1 MTTKLQLTII
11 ALLCVFITFA
21 NNDKY
26 RLIIVD
32 DPATKITIGW
42 NQISGNNPTVYY
54 DTVDHGNDTSLYTF
68 SKIEDRSINYR
79 DMDNRFAR
87 LTGLQPNTNYYFVIA
102 DDEGVSQ
109 RFWFKTTPDDTSRLS
124 FVAGG
129 DSRNNRTPR
138 QNANKL
144 VSKLKPHAVF
154 FGGDMTDD
162 DTNAEWRDWFDDW
175 QLTTSSDGRMIPIVP
190 TRGNHENNVVVYNL
204 FDTPD
209 ENSYYAVTFGD
220 NLIRTYTLNS
230 EISVLGDQL
239 TWLQNDLTT
248 SSSMVWKMAQY
259 HKPMRPHTASK
270 SEGNAQYGAWAQLF
284 YDEQVKL
291 VVDCDSHMSKTTW
304 PIRPS
309 SGVGNDEGF
318 EIDQQNGTVYTG
330 EGCWGAP
337 LRPNNDDKSWTR
349 NSGTFN
355 QFKLIFVDAQHIKLR
370 TILVNNAD
378 DVSEVDNDD
387 PFTLPENLDV
397 FSPETGG
404 VVTISNE
411 IDNDCPI
418 VGTPCDDSN
427 QVTLVDEENG
437 FCGCEGIPENELV
450 EETLVVALS
459 TDDAEENISTGSVN
473 VTSSTLE
480 LIQNDAEQL
489 VGIRFDNVQI
499 PSGATLYRAH
509 IQFESAA
516 TNAEQNP
523 TNLVL
528 HGELALNSSTFSTVT
543 NAISAR
549 NLTAN
554 SIAWNGIDTWETVDE
569 SELIQRTPYLN
580 TIINEIIAQ
589 DGWVSG
595 NALSFII
602 SGEGQRI
609 AKSQDTGNP
618 PILKLFYQLPC
629 NDAGTT
635 CDDGDANTIID
646 VEDGN
651 CNCIGILETD
661 TVITE
666 VDSGPDDAEQSEI
679 GGIMYIDSSDL
690 ELVFDAFADQNNQTV
705 GIRFNNILI
714 PTGATISEAY
724 IQFTTDETNDTPTS
738 ISISGELS
746 ANSITFTETNFDIE
760 NRARTSAV
768 VNWPNIP
775 EWGVVG
781 DNSEAQKTPNIQTI
795 VQEIIEQDNWSILNS
810 MTFFFNGEGKRTAES
825 YNGDAS
831 AGPQLIIS
839 YTLSSDC
846 AVAGTPCDDGNT
858 DTIYDEENG
867 FCSCEGLSTLDLI
880 EEDIPVAQNSDDA
893 EEFIA
898 TGQIDINSSDLELIY
913 DGVDQLVGIRFDNI
927 QLPEDAILNR
937 AYIQFQTDEDDFDQD
952 PTNLSIHGELAV
964 SSETFSEAI
973 GNISSRVLTTSNT
986 AWDEIALWDTVGET
1000 GLNQRT
1006 PYVTSII
1013 NEVTTQDGWIS
1024 GNPITF
1030 IISGNGKRVAEAKD
1044 GSAAPILKLFYQY
1057 AAACPDFGTA
1067 CDDNNE
1073 DTYLDIEDGNCNC
1086 AGIPESGTLTYSVNS
1101 SNNDAEEDV
1110 STGAM
1115 DLGSTDLELTFES
1128 GTTNQIVG
1136 VRFTDIQLPSNALI
1150 TNAYIQF
1157 TVDDDNTDDTNLN
1170 ITAEASGNSA
1180 KFLDTEFNLSSR
1192 ATVENSVIWSNIPEW
1207 TTAGESGLNQQ
1218 TPNISVLLTD
1228 VLNQTDWS
1236 SFNAISFIFTGT
1248 GEREAESFDGS
1259 AAPQLVIEYQL
1270 KTLSLVT
1277 VKKDTF
1283 EMYPNPTKSI
1293 LYLKSTN
1300 TIEHVSLFNIVGQKV
1315 LNQVTNSVSI
1325 DLDVSKF
1332 KAGVYFIEV
1341 YQNGNQITT
1350 KKVIIN

>member
-1 MTTKLQLTII
+1 MTTKLQFTII
-11 ALLCVFITFA
+11 ALLCVFISFA

-42 NQISGNNPTVYY
+42 NQISGNNPIVYY
-54 DTVDHGNDTSLYTF
+54 DSVDHGTDISLYTF

-79 DMDNRFAR
+79 NMDNRFAR

-102 DDEGVSQ
+102 DDEGISQ

-129 DSRNNRTPR
+129 DSRNNRSPR

-162 DTNAEWRDWFDDW
+162 DTNTEWRDWFDDW

-239 TWLQNDLTT
+239 TWLQDDLTA
-248 SSSMVWKMAQY
+248 SSNMTWKMAQY

-304 PIRPS
+304 PVRPS

-337 LRPNNDDKSWTR
+337 LRSNNDDKSWTR

-355 QFKLIFVDAQHIKLR
+355 QFKLIFVDAQTIKLR

-378 DVSEVDNDD
+378 DVAEVDNDD

-397 FSPETGG
+397 FSPETGA

-418 VGTPCDDSN
+418 VGTPCDDTN
-427 QVTLVDEENG
+427 AATLIDEENG
-437 FCGCEGIPENELV
+437 FCSCEGLPENELI
-450 EETLVVALS
+450 EETLLVAIS
-459 TDDAEENISTGSVN
+459 SDDAEESVSTGN
-473 VTSSTLE
+473 VDVTGSNLD
-480 LIQNDAEQL
+480 LIQNDTEQL

-499 PSGATLYRAH
+499 PSGATLYRAY
-509 IQFESAA
+509 IQFESASPDD
-516 TNAEQNP
+516 NQE
-523 TNLVL
+523 TNLNI
-528 HGELALNSSTFSTVT
+528 HGELAISSATFSSAT
-543 NAISAR
+543 NDISSR
-549 NLTAN
+549 ILTMN
-554 SIAWNGIDTWETVDE
+554 SVNWSEVDSWESAGETD
-569 SELIQRTPYLN
+569 LIQRTPYLN
-580 TIINEIIAQ
+580 TVISEIIMQ
-589 DGWVSG
+589 DDWISG

-602 SGEGQRI
+602 SGEGQRM
-609 AKSQDTGNP
+609 AKSQDSGNA
-618 PILKLFYQLPC
+618 PILRLFYQLPC
-629 NDAGTT
+629 NDAGTA

-690 ELVFDAFADQNNQTV
+690 ELVFDSFAGQNNQTV
-705 GIRFNNILI
+705 GVRFNNILV
-714 PTGATISEAY
+714 PSGAIISEAY
-724 IQFTTDETNDTPTS
+724 IQFTTDESNDTPTN

-760 NRARTSAV
+760 NRTRTNAV

-775 EWGVVG
+775 EWSVVG
-781 DNSEAQKTPNIQTI
+781 SNSEAQKTPNVQTI
-795 VQEIIEQDNWSILNS
+795 VQEIVEQDSWSILNS

-831 AGPQLIIS
+831 ASPQLIIS
-839 YTLSSDC
+839 YTLNDNC
-846 AVAGTPCDDGNT
+846 TIAGTPCDDGDDMTVN
-858 DTIYDEENG
+858 DEQNG
-867 FCSCEGLSTLDLI
+867 FCGCIGLSTLDLV
-880 EEDIPVAQNSDDA
+880 EDDIPVANNSDDA
-893 EEFIA
+893 EESIA
-898 TGQIDINSSDLELIY
+898 SGQIDINSSDLELIY
-913 DGVDQLVGIRFDNI
+913 DGVDQLVGIRFDNV
-927 QLPEDAILNR
+927 QLPEEAILYR
-937 AYIQFQTDEDDFDQD
+937 AYIQFQTDEDDFEED
-952 PTNLSIHGELAV
+952 PTNLIINGELAV
-964 SSETFSEAI
+964 SSETFSEAT
-973 GNISSRVLTTSNT
+973 GNISSRILTTSNT

-1013 NEVTTQDGWIS
+1013 NEVTTQDGWVS

-1057 AAACPDFGTA
+1057 ATPCPDFGTA

-1073 DTYLDIEDGNCNC
+1073 NTYLDVEDGNCNC
-1086 AGIPESGTLTYSVNS
+1086 AGVPESGTLTYSINA
-1101 SNNDAEEDV
+1101 SNNDAEEAIN
-1110 STGAM
+1110 TGEM
-1115 DLGSTDLELTFES
+1115 DLGSSDLELTFES

-1136 VRFTDIQLPSNALI
+1136 LRFTGIQLPSDALI
-1150 TNAYIQF
+1150 INAYIQF

-1170 ITAEASGNSA
+1170 IAVEASGNSTE
-1180 KFLDTEFNLSSR
+1180 FLDTDFNLSNR
-1192 ATVENSVIWSNIPEW
+1192 ITAANSVVWSNIPEW
-1207 TTAGESGLNQQ
+1207 TTVGEADVNQQ
-1218 TPNISVLLTD
+1218 TPNISVLITD
-1228 VLNQTDWS
+1228 VLTQTDWNA
-1236 SFNAISFIFTGT
+1236 FNAMSFIFTGT

-1259 AAPQLVIEYQL
+1259 AAAQLVIEYEL
-1270 KTLSLVT
+1270 NTLSLET
-1277 VKKDTF
+1277 IKKDTF
-1283 EMYPNPTKSI
+1283 EMYPNPSTSI
-1293 LYLKSTN
+1293 LHLKSTN
-1300 TIEHVSLFNIVGQKV
+1300 KIEQVSLYNIIGQKV
-1315 LNQVTNSVSI
+1315 LNLLTDSVSV

-1332 KAGVYFIEV
+1332 EAGVYFIEIR
-1341 YQNGNQITT
+1341 QNGNQVAA